1 MSGDEIYNHPKLSDG
16 GFLHLLTTS
25 REIHFLDRY
34 D

>member
-16 GFLHLLTTS
+16 GFLLLTTS
-25 REIHFLDRY
+25 REIHFLDPC